1 MVRLQLV
8 ELMGGVVDE
17 RRMVVR
23 DYLPEVGT
31 WSAHDALEVLSDL
44 ETDQLLDLDAV
55 VSVLHLGGEADDLD
69 EVLQPRG
76 YRMLSRIPRL
86 SETMIDRLVDRFGLL
101 DKLLRASIEDLES
114 IEGMG
119 ALRARSV
126 RDGLSRLAETSIL
139 DRYS

>member
-1 MVRLQLV
+1 
-8 ELMGGVVDE
+8 
-17 RRMVVR
+17 MVVR
-23 DYLPEVGT
+23 DYLPVVGS
-31 WSAHDALEVLSDL
+31 WSAGDALEVLSDL

-86 SETMIDRLVDRFGLL
+86 SETMVDRLVDRFEPA
-101 DKLLRASIEDLES
+101 RQVAAASIEDLES
-114 IEGMG
+114 VEGDG
-119 ALRARSV
+119 RTRAHAPCS
-126 RDGLSRLAETSIL
+126 DGLSRLAETSIL